1 MQSPRLLLLG
11 VLFAALSFALSS
23 PAMAGTKPSPD
34 NCKAVGSAVLKCYD
48 CRNPQKYMGKASVLT
63 AYEEAQ
69 GEKFCVRAADGKAA
83 CSAATG
89 VPTYGVGFY
98 TKFSMGGGSREEFYD
113 TNCVN
118 NVGY

>member
-23 PAMAGTKPSPD
+23 PAMAGTKPSPES
-34 NCKAVGSAVLKCYD
+34 CEAVGAALLKCYD
-48 CRNPQKYMGKASVLT
+48 CRNPQKYVGKASVMT

-69 GEKFCVRAADGKAA
+69 GKKWCVRAADGKAA

-89 VPTYGVGFY
+89 VPKYSVGFY
-98 TKFSMGGGSREEFYD
+98 TKYHIGSGTREEFYN

-118 NVGY
+118 NVGH